1 MRDGSDHR
9 GLLGVTNFFAIQFTA
24 TSFGAR
30 MRIVRL
36 TSLLVAAVAFT
47 TACEKTADSP
57 GKGDTAVPYG
67 GAGANGSVGST
78 PGYLN
83 AAGADKNPN
92 PNAGAVAA
100 PAAAAVAALTGL
112 ALPGGGEI
120 QVSASGIEKNLV
132 GFIQDASKPVDK
144 ATWFEF
150 DRLLFKTGSAELE
163 PSSSAQVANIAAIM
177 KAFPNVALKIGGYT
191 DNVGDPKKNMT
202 LSADR
207 AKAAVA
213 AIVAQGIA
221 AARLSAEGYGDTVP
235 LADNTTEEGRA
246 KNRRTAARVTAK

>member
-1 MRDGSDHR
+1 MRTVRFAS
-9 GLLGVTNFFAIQFTA
+9 LLTA
-24 TSFGAR
+24 A
-30 MRIVRL
+30 VVL
-36 TSLLVAAVAFT
+36 TS
-47 TACEKTADSP
+47 ACEKTADSP

-92 PNAGAVAA
+92 PTTVSAASGPVAT
-100 PAAAAVAALTGL
+100 AAAALTGL
-112 ALPGGGEI
+112 ALPGGTEI
-120 QVSASGIEKNLV
+120 QVSGSGIEQQLV
-132 GFIQDASKPVDK
+132 GFITNAAQPIDK

-150 DRLLFKTGSAELE
+150 DRLIFKTGSAELDGT
-163 PSSSAQVANIAAIM
+163 SAAQVSNIAAIL
-177 KAFPNVALKIGGYT
+177 KAYPAVKLKIGGYT
-191 DNVGDPKKNMT
+191 DNVGDPKQNMT

-207 AKAAVA
+207 AKAAMA

-221 AARLSAEGYGDTVP
+221 ADRLEAEGYGDTVP
-235 LADNTTEEGRA
+235 VADNTTEEGRA

>member
-1 MRDGSDHR
+1 
-9 GLLGVTNFFAIQFTA
+9 
-24 TSFGAR
+24 
-30 MRIVRL
+30 MRIARFA
-36 TSLLVAAVAFT
+36 SLLIATAAFT

-57 GKGDTAVPYG
+57 GRGDTAVPYG
-67 GAGANGSVGST
+67 GAGANGSIGST

-92 PNAGAVAA
+92 PGAATAAAATAG
-100 PAAAAVAALTGL
+100 PAAAAFATLTAL
-112 ALPGGGEI
+112 ALPGGASIEVTG
-120 QVSASGIEKNLV
+120 SGIEKNLV
-132 GFIQDASKPVDK
+132 GFIQDTALPIDK

-150 DRLLFKTGSAELE
+150 DRLRFKTGSAELE
-163 PSSSAQVANIAAIM
+163 ASSTAQVANIAAIM
-177 KAFPNVALKIGGYT
+177 KAFPAVKLKIGGYT

-213 AIVAQGIA
+213 AIVAQGVA
-221 AARLSAEGYGDTVP
+221 ADRLTSEGYGDTVP
-235 LADNTTEEGRA
+235 VGENTTEEGRA

>member
-1 MRDGSDHR
+1 
-9 GLLGVTNFFAIQFTA
+9 
-24 TSFGAR
+24 
-30 MRIVRL
+30 MRIARL
-36 TSLLVAAVAFT
+36 TSVVIATIAFT
-47 TACEKTADSP
+47 TACEKTGDSP

-92 PNAGAVAA
+92 PGVGVAVTA
-100 PAAAAVAALTGL
+100 PAAAGAAMALTGL

-144 ATWFEF
+144 DTWFEF

-163 PSSSAQVANIAAIM
+163 GSSAAQIANIAAIL
-177 KAFPNVALKIGGYT
+177 KAFPAVKLKIGGYT
-191 DNVGDPKKNMT
+191 DNVGDAKKNMT

-207 AKAAVA
+207 ANAAMA

-221 AARLSAEGYGDTVP
+221 ADRLTAEGYGDTVP
-235 LADNTTEEGRA
+235 LADNSTEEGRA